1 MIRDVVRVTLG
12 AEPQARVDYV
22 DVVDVDTLA
31 PPDALTAREQAPASG
46 TAPAPAPP
54 TGEAPMLVAVAAHV
68 GTARL
73 IDNVVI
79 GDPAD
84 EDRLLTAT
92 A

>member
-1 MIRDVVRVTLG
+1 MIRDAVGVTIG

-31 PPDALTAREQAPASG
+31 PPDAHPAREQAPDPGPAS
-46 TAPAPAPP
+46 APAPP
-54 TGEAPMLVAVAAHV
+54 TGEALLVAVAVHV
-68 GTARL
+68 GPARL

-79 GDPAD
+79 GDLDD
-84 EDRLLTAT
+84 EDRLLAAT